1 MRIQF
6 EFSDIALKELDT
18 LREKLNARSRGEVIN
33 HALGVLKW
41 LVNEKHNKESRI
53 LVERKDSTRSEVVF
67 PQLES
72 IIPDNASE

>member
-6 EFSDIALKELDT
+6 EFSDTALKELDT

-33 HALGVLKW
+33 HAIGVLKW
-41 LVNEKHNKESRI
+41 LVNEKYNQESRI
-53 LVERKDSTRSEVVF
+53 VVERKDSSRSEVVF

-72 IIPDNASE
+72 LTSKHAS